1 MQTFAAKHIKDTVD
15 ITNTPNIQ
23 NGVAV
28 IQKKMHSV
36 EIADAI
42 KQEASK
48 YAEEGTGRELY
59 QKALQTLGRI

>member
-1 MQTFAAKHIKDTVD
+1 MQAFAVKHIKDAVD

-23 NGVAV
+23 NGIAV
-28 IQKKMHSV
+28 IQKKMHST

-42 KQEASK
+42 RQEASK
-48 YAEEGTGRELY
+48 YADEGVGRDIY